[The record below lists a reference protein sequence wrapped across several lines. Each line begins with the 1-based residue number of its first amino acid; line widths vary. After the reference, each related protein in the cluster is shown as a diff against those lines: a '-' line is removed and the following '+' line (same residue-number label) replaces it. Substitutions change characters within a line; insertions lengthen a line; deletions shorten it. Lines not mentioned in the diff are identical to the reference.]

1 MNSSICS
8 QLNISLNT
16 PLMIYWCKYS
26 LSVQKTQFTDKICA
40 KKTQLTDKMCAKRSK
55 LTEKICANRSKLTD
69 KICAKKQLTDKI
81 CAKGQNWHMKAGR
94 SQRWTSAAL
103 NWKGKKHEQRKTMNC
118 HPRWKSGQSDHNSEF
133 NTLKHRYFQNFHKNS
148 TKLAISCQMIFEDN
162 ADDDVD
168 NDVL

>member
-1 MNSSICS
+1 MDH
-8 QLNISLNT
+8 
-16 PLMIYWCKYS
+16 PVIYWCKYS
-26 LSVQKTQFTDKICA
+26 LSVQKTQFIDKIFEE
-40 KKTQLTDKMCAKRSK
+40 KKTTHGQNMCKTNNSSQTCSVQKDQSSPKRSV
-55 LTEKICANRSKLTD
+55 
-69 KICAKKQLTDKI
+69 KKKLTDKI

-118 HPRWKSGQSDHNSEF
+118 HPRWKSGQSDHNSDF
-133 NTLKHRYFQNFHKNS
+133 NTLKHRYFQNFHENS
-148 TKLAISCQMIFEDN
+148 TKLAILCQMIFENN